1 MNNQSRKQMGVLYDT
16 YVDDIFRYIMFRIR
30 NKEKALDMTQD
41 VFFKMWQSY
50 VSKDKQIDYPKAL
63 LYKIAHN
70 ILVNSYARDKKHD
83 SLDDMSEDGFEIEDS
98 SQRISLEIK
107 DLNEVLEKLP
117 DKYSDLIILRHIEG
131 FSVKDIAEMHDLS
144 ENVVSVRL
152 HRALEHLEKLY
163 NKEEKQNE

>member
-1 MNNQSRKQMGVLYDT
+1 MNNQSRKEMGVLYDT
-16 YVDDIFRYIMFRIR
+16 YVDDIFRYIMFRFR

-70 ILVNSYARDKKHD
+70 ILVNSYARDKKHN

-98 SQRISLEIK
+98 SQIISLEIK

-117 DKYSDLIILRHIEG
+117 EKYSELIILRHIEG

-163 NKEEKQNE
+163 NKVEKPNE